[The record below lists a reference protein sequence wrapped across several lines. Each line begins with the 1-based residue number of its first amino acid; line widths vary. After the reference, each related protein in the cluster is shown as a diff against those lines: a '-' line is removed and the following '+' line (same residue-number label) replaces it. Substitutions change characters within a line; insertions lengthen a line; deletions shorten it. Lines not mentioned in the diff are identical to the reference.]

1 MHRLL
6 LRQLKRIYPDGVPDE
21 PKLDM
26 LVQLVNEGYQSFE
39 EQLAITERS
48 LDISCNELNQRNM
61 TLNQILDSLPDM
73 SLWVDTQGNV
83 KDIRSGNFDPPL
95 LTSEAN
101 YSNIFELEIVRS
113 SPELQNFIRN
123 YQISGNKTAELNMHS
138 SGTDYIM
145 RVRLTN
151 ITPNS
156 WLLVFR
162 DIYVRKKLE
171 ELQAQR
177 LEHSKR
183 AAKQLQELVN
193 AAPIGIIICNTQL
206 EIIMLNEFSCQLLKR
221 AKVEVVHRHPS
232 EFIASQSHKLFKK
245 RLRQT
250 LEQGEGVAT
259 TSCDLMLLLPDGRFR
274 QVEFAF
280 NKLSFDDNPIIIMSI
295 TDIGERKSLENKLR
309 KLAATDALTGAFN
322 RRSFMEQ
329 TETAISTCERWKVPI
344 TIILLDI
351 DHFKQVNDR
360 YGHAA
365 GDEVLIALVKHIQ
378 QSTRNMDVLGRL
390 GGEEFALVLPNTDN
404 QLGFEIADRLRR
416 EVEAM
421 EITSGDNQIKITVSL
436 GMATLPYEHL
446 STPIEDMLARIDGY
460 LYMAKGKGRNCI
472 IHK

>member
-6 LRQLKRIYPDGVPDE
+6 QRQLKRIYPDGVPEE
-21 PKLDM
+21 PELEKLI
-26 LVQLVNEGYQSFE
+26 QLVDDGYQSFE

-48 LDISCNELNQRNM
+48 LDISCNELNQRNN

-83 KDIRSGNFDPPL
+83 KDIRSGNFEPPL

-101 YSNIFELEIVRS
+101 FSKIFELEIVRS
-113 SPELQNFIRN
+113 SPELQTFIRD
-123 YQISGNKTAELNMHS
+123 YQISGNKTADLNIQCA
-138 SGTDYIM
+138 GTDYIM

-162 DIYVRKKLE
+162 DIYLRKKLE

-193 AAPIGIIICNTQL
+193 AAPIGIIICNPQL
-206 EIIMLNEFSCQLLKR
+206 EIIMLNEFSCQLLNR

-232 EFIASQSHKLFKK
+232 EFIASQSHKLFRS
-245 RLRQT
+245 RLCQT
-250 LEQGEGVAT
+250 LSQSEGVAT
-259 TSCDLMLLLPDGRFR
+259 ASCDLMLLLPDGRFR

-280 NKLSFDDNPIIIMSI
+280 SKLSFDDNPIIIMSI
-295 TDIGERKSLENKLR
+295 TDIDERKSIENKLR

-322 RRSFMEQ
+322 RRSFQEQ
-329 TETAISTCERWKVPI
+329 TERAISTCERWRVPI

-351 DHFKQVNDR
+351 DHFKQVNDQ

-390 GGEEFALVLPNTDN
+390 GGEEFALVLPSTDSE
-404 QLGFEIADRLRR
+404 LGFEIAERLRR

-421 EITSGDNQIKITVSL
+421 EIVSGEDTLKITVSL
-436 GMATLPYEHL
+436 GMTTLPYEQL
-446 STPIEDMLARIDGY
+446 STPIEEALARVDGY
-460 LYMAKGKGRNCI
+460 LYIAKDSGRNCI
-472 IHK
+472 IQK